1 MEDAN
6 CVGQTAFNIMIACFV
21 LNVAIVLTMRQLM
34 AWWNQKRDQEMG
46 DDNIMMGEAAENAY
60 EMLELDETDW
70 ENKNIRY
77 SL

>member
-1 MEDAN
+1 
-6 CVGQTAFNIMIACFV
+6 MIACFV